1 MAEIMEWLRSHEGL
15 LHQLGTLSLILL
27 LVTVVVLPFAV
38 AKLPEDYFE
47 KEKREPASSKR
58 KNPLLWGIVSLLK
71 NVLGLLM
78 ILAGLVMLVLPG
90 QGTVAIL
97 VGVALTNFPGKYKLQ
112 RRIASQPAVLKT
124 LNKIREIAGEPPFQ
138 MPAEAQKDP
147 PQ

>member
-1 MAEIMEWLRSHEGL
+1 MDWLSSHENL

-27 LVTVVVLPFAV
+27 LVTVVVLPIAV

-47 KEKREPASSKR
+47 REKREPASSKR
-58 KNPLLWGIVSLLK
+58 KHPLLWGIISLLK

-97 VGVALTNFPGKYKLQ
+97 VGVAMTNFPGKYKLQ

-124 LNKIREIAGEPPFQ
+124 LNKVRELAKEPPFQ
-138 MPAEAQKDP
+138 MPAEPQKDP
-147 PQ
+147 SQGT